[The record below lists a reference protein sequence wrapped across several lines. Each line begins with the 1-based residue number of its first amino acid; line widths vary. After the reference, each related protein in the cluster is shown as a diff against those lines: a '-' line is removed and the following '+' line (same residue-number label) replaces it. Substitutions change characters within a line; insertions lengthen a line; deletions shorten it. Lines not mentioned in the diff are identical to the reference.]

1 MRGGTVVRAFK
12 PGPGLRFQAMFP
24 RRYAPTTIFV
34 VLLSA
39 GLLIM
44 MAWTTASTAQAR
56 CGAEIGLAD
65 PQHREVQVFCKDY
78 TVRAT
83 AEKWTNR
90 HYKIFGNLSIPPGKS
105 LEIRDS
111 LVEIV
116 SDYPRE
122 HVVAVVGG
130 TLSTLDTQIGGT
142 AKAGVFTQTIFALES
157 DGKGKFLP
165 KWTMSN
171 TLVQYS
177 YGILHT
183 AGTGQ

>member
-1 MRGGTVVRAFK
+1 
-12 PGPGLRFQAMFP
+12 
-24 RRYAPTTIFV
+24 
-34 VLLSA
+34 
-39 GLLIM
+39 M

-56 CGAEIGLAD
+56 CGAETGLAD

-130 TLSTLDTQIGGT
+130 TLSTLDTQIGGS